1 MPLHWQADS
10 EPLDHQGSPSLYLL
24 SRICPSC
31 TGMVIFSPLYFVC
44 ILLLQERCVQVQALQ
59 QRAPG
64 PNPSQTC
71 REDRSLQHEWM
82 HEGIMSHVIYNLHIM
97 SPLPCVLWVRS
108 QSQATPHSRGRNAA
122 RVRPLGGEVHFRSCL
137 PHCLGFPGG
146 SVVKNLLAMKETW
159 V

>member
-1 MPLHWQADS
+1 
-10 EPLDHQGSPSLYLL
+10 
-24 SRICPSC
+24 
-31 TGMVIFSPLYFVC
+31 
-44 ILLLQERCVQVQALQ
+44 
-59 QRAPG
+59 
-64 PNPSQTC
+64 
-71 REDRSLQHEWM
+71 
-82 HEGIMSHVIYNLHIM
+82 MSHVIYNLHIM